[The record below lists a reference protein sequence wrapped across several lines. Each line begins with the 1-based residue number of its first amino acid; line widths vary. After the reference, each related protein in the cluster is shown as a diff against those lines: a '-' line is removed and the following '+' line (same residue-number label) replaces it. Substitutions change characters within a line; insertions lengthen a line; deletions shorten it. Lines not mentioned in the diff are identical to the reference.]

1 MIARILRGR
10 VHYAWVVAA
19 ATFVVLLTAAGFR
32 ATPGVLLLPLQHEFG
47 WSPALIGGA
56 VAVNLLVYGL
66 GAPFAAAIVERFGLR
81 RVTVIALTTVAVGAG
96 LTTQMTSPWQLYLLW
111 GLVVGGA
118 TGAVAVPLAA
128 IVANRWFSTR
138 RGLVTGM
145 LTASNASGQL
155 VFLPLLAWV
164 VTSYSWRAAAALI
177 ALTAILV
184 VVPVALVFL
193 RTDPADVGLMPYGA
207 VEPEPP
213 RRLLNPFR
221 NAVGALRDAVRV
233 RDFWLL
239 AGAFFICGA
248 TTNGLIG
255 THLIAACADH
265 GLSEVRGAGLLAA
278 IGVFDVVR
286 DAAGKR
292 DFWLLASAFFICGAT
307 TNGLIGTHLIA
318 ACADHG
324 LSADFGAGMLATIGI
339 FNVVGATCSGWL

>member
-1 MIARILRGR
+1 MITRIFRGR

-66 GAPFAAAIVERFGLR
+66 GAPFAAAVVERFGLR
-81 RVTVIALTTVAVGAG
+81 RVTVIALTTVAIGAG

-111 GLVVGGA
+111 GLVVGGS

-164 VTSYSWRAAAALI
+164 VTAYSWRAAAAVI

-184 VVPVALVFL
+184 VVPIALVFL
-193 RTDPADVGLMPYGA
+193 RSDPADVGLMPYGA

-213 RRLLNPFR
+213 RQLVNPFR
-221 NAVGALRDAVRV
+221 NAVGALRGAVP
-233 RDFWLL
+233 
-239 AGAFFICGA
+239 GA
-248 TTNGLIG
+248 
-255 THLIAACADH
+255 
-265 GLSEVRGAGLLAA
+265 RLLAA
-278 IGVFDVVR
+278 GGSVLHLRR
-286 DAAGKR
+286 DDQRPDRYAPDRGLLRPRAERGARRRAAGR
-292 DFWLLASAFFICGAT
+292 DRHVRHRRHHLLRLADRPLRSP
-307 TNGLIGTHLIA
+307 LA
-318 ACADHG
+318 AVLVLRPARHCRCWG
-324 LSADFGAGMLATIGI
+324 
-339 FNVVGATCSGWL
+339 